1 MSKSSKSKTADHNF
15 ILNGD
20 EKWLVR
26 FTTLTG
32 AAYGIT
38 YTRKAKYPRIVLHDG
53 MRGKHR
59 LTIVV
64 HELLHAIFPQAS
76 EEVIE
81 QAGKDLAKVLWALYT
96 ITPKEKQD
104 AEE

>member
-1 MSKSSKSKTADHNF
+1 MPSEHYFT
-15 ILNGD
+15 LNGD
-20 EKWLVR
+20 ERWLIR

-32 AAYGIT
+32 DAYGIT
-38 YTRKAKYPRIVLHDG
+38 YTQKAKRPRIILHDG

-59 LTIVV
+59 LTVLI

-81 QAGKDLAKVLWALYT
+81 QAGKDLARVLLTLYT
-96 ITPKEKQD
+96 MTPKEL
-104 AEE
+104 EE